1 MPFPQ
6 PEKETTVDAHY
17 EWMKFY
23 EAAVL
28 ETNSEILPA
37 RIEAAQ
43 NAIGQR
49 VITLAVDETERRAI
63 VKTLNAL
70 TLLKR
75 ERRPQSICHQCQD
88 VYNLVNAMN
97 GKTFI
102 ARTAMGE
109 TAVTLHTKCVA
120 DWADE
125 NSLQAPTPLR
135 KAHAAGQ

>member
-1 MPFPQ
+1 MN
-6 PEKETTVDAHY
+6 AHY

-28 ETNSEILPA
+28 ETNSEIVPA
-37 RIEAAQ
+37 RIAAAQ

-49 VITLAVDETERRAI
+49 VITLAIDDTERRAI

-70 TLLKR
+70 TVLKR
-75 ERRPQSICHQCQD
+75 ERRPRSICHHCQD
-88 VYNLVNAMN
+88 AYNLVNPMN

-125 NSLQAPTPLR
+125 NAFQPPVSLR